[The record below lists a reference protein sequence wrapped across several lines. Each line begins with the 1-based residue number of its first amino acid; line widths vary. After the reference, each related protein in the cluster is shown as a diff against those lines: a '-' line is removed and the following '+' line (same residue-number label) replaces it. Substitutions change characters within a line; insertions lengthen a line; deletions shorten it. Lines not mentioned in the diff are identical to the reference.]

1 MIKQIANDEISQY
14 LEYAYE
20 IGMDLK
26 HSAYPTYTD
35 GLKTKEDFFKSA
47 QRVSTED
54 EKWEAFLYLR
64 DGKVQGWIHL
74 YSQIAEKYCHTDAFS
89 IQSGTAEA
97 LHEFTA
103 YLRHRYPGFTLDMG
117 FPDVNTEAAAALK
130 AEGFVQIEYSH
141 VNVMKLANYQKKD
154 DSKDVVPVTL
164 ENESLFHQLHDPRNG
179 TMYWTSERI
188 LKEYHVPKQT
198 RWHLYLLMDGDKT
211 AACIYF
217 LFVRNMMEVFG
228 IDYLDQFEPDS
239 FRKLMIKAL
248 NVTKDADIFG
258 TYNFTDDDEEEKI
271 LQELGM
277 DYQGDYTAYQM
288 IL

>member
-26 HSAYPTYTD
+26 HSAYPTFTD
-35 GLKTKEDFFKSA
+35 GLKTKEDFFQSA
-47 QRVSTED
+47 ERVSTED

-64 DGKVQGWIHL
+64 DGIVQGWIHL
-74 YSQIAEKYCHTDAFS
+74 YSQISEKYCHIDAFN

-97 LHEFTA
+97 VHEFV
-103 YLRHRYPGFTLDMG
+103 LDMHRRFPGFTLDMG
-117 FPDVNTEAAAALK
+117 FPTVNEEAIDALR
-130 AEGFVQIEYSH
+130 AEGFTQIEFSH
-141 VNVMKLANYQKKD
+141 VNVMKLENYQKKEAAV
-154 DSKDVVPVTL
+154 DVVPVTL
-164 ENESLFHQLHDPRNG
+164 ENEPLFHQLHDPRND

-188 LKEYHVPKQT
+188 LKEYHVSKQT
-198 RWHLYLLMDGDKT
+198 RWHLYLLMTGDKA

-239 FRKLMIKAL
+239 FRQLMIQAL
-248 NVTKDADIFG
+248 DVTKDAGIYG
-258 TYNFTDDDEEEKI
+258 TYNFTDSDEEEKI

-277 DYQGDYTAYQM
+277 DYQGDYTAYQI

>member
-1 MIKQIANDEISQY
+1 MCAV
-14 LEYAYE
+14 YAAMSMMKPKASRKRE
-20 IGMDLK
+20 
-26 HSAYPTYTD
+26 SP
-35 GLKTKEDFFKSA
+35 
-47 QRVSTED
+47 Q
-54 EKWEAFLYLR
+54 
-64 DGKVQGWIHL
+64 VQ
-74 YSQIAEKYCHTDAFS
+74 
-89 IQSGTAEA
+89 
-97 LHEFTA
+97 
-103 YLRHRYPGFTLDMG
+103 
-117 FPDVNTEAAAALK
+117 
-130 AEGFVQIEYSH
+130 
-141 VNVMKLANYQKKD
+141 
-154 DSKDVVPVTL
+154 
-164 ENESLFHQLHDPRNG
+164 
-179 TMYWTSERI
+179 
-188 LKEYHVPKQT
+188 HVPKQT

-239 FRKLMIKAL
+239 FRKLMVKAL